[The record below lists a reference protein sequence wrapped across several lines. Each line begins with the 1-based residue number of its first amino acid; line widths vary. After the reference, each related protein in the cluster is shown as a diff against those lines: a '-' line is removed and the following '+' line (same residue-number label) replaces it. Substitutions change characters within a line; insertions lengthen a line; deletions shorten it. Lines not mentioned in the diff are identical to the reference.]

1 LIKWGFSEAELRKR
15 FIGSLG
21 TSKDILIYQEVPV
34 FSRSVDLVLQDLT
47 TSYITAVEFKM
58 HDWKRAILQAQ
69 NVDLCFDFLCICLPK
84 PKTQAGCRTIM
95 KTCEIK
101 GVGLY
106 LYDSEINAF
115 EKVISSPRTTTV
127 WETQKK
133 RVVNYLEAKKNGRGT
148 THP

>member
-1 LIKWGFSEAELRKR
+1 MIKWGFSEAELRKR

-115 EKVISSPRTTTV
+115 EEVISSPRTTTV

>member
-1 LIKWGFSEAELRKR
+1 MTRWEFSETELRKR
-15 FIGSLG
+15 FIGALG
-21 TSKDILIYQEVPV
+21 TSQDILMYQEVPV

-69 NVDLCFDFLCICLPK
+69 SVGLCFDFLWICLPK
-84 PKTQAGCRTIM
+84 PKTQAGCRTIIE
-95 KTCEIK
+95 TCEIK

-106 LYDSEINAF
+106 LYDSGINAF
-115 EKVISSPRTTTV
+115 EQVIDSPRITTV

-133 RVVNYLEAKKNGRGT
+133 RVINYLEAKENGRGT

>member
-1 LIKWGFSEAELRKR
+1 LIKWEFSEAELRER
-15 FIGSLG
+15 FINALE
-21 TSKDILIYQEVPV
+21 TSSNILIHQEVPV

-69 NVDLCFDFLCICLPK
+69 SVGICFDFLCICLPK
-84 PKTQAGCRTIM
+84 PKTQVGCHNIM
-95 KTCEIK
+95 ETCEVN

-106 LYDSEINAF
+106 LYDSEINTF
-115 EKVISSPRTTTV
+115 EKVIDSPRTTTV
-127 WETQKK
+127 WEIQKK
-133 RVVNYLEAKKNGRGT
+133 RVINYLEAKEHGRGT

>member
-1 LIKWGFSEAELRKR
+1 LTRWEFSEAELRKR
-15 FIGSLG
+15 FIGALG
-21 TSKDILIYQEVPV
+21 MSQDILIYQEVPV
-34 FSRSVDLVLQDLT
+34 FSRSVDLVLRNLVT
-47 TSYITAVEFKM
+47 FHITAVEFKM
-58 HDWKRAILQAQ
+58 HDWKRGILQAQ
-69 NVDLCFDFLCICLPK
+69 SVSLCFDFLCICLPK

-95 KTCEIK
+95 ETCEIK

-106 LYDSEINAF
+106 LYDSEINTF

-133 RVVNYLEAKKNGRGT
+133 RVINYLEAKENGRGT